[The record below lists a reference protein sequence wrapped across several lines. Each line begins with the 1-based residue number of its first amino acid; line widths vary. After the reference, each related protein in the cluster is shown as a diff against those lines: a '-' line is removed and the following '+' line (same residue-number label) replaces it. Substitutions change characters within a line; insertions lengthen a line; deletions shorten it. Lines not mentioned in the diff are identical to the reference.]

1 MPIAARQPAYT
12 ARLPRGSW
20 LAWRP
25 GLDTWVALAS
35 VGAMWLVHLVAHR
48 IEPVN
53 PVVAESLLL
62 FVGAIVL
69 ATLLP
74 VWLVWHRMRRDLE
87 DLGFT
92 LRRVWLAVGLGA
104 VIGLGSLP
112 PFWNAAAAYGID
124 PVSQT
129 WAQLLGVWE
138 PLFVYGWLQLRL
150 RDGLGELPAPLL
162 AAVGYGL
169 YHLGTEPLQ
178 DTMFR
183 VVFAL
188 VFAIAFALTRNL
200 LVLLPIGWGLA
211 TGLMGIAAGE
221 AYGIDSIALRVVV
234 VVLQAAI
241 VVIAYRRHPGDLDP
255 DLASTTAPDDRGA
268 AELRARSDRARRRRG
283 GAADR

>member
-1 MPIAARQPAYT
+1 MPAAARLPAYT
-12 ARLPRGSW
+12 TRLPPGTW

-35 VGAMWLVHLVAHR
+35 VGAMWLVHFAAQL
-48 IEPVN
+48 IDPLN
-53 PVVAESLLL
+53 PTVAESLLL
-62 FVGAIVL
+62 FLGAILL

-74 VWLVWHRMRRDLE
+74 VWLVWHRMRRDLD

-112 PFWNAAAAYGID
+112 PFWNAAATLGID

-129 WAQLLGVWE
+129 WAQLLVVWE

-150 RDGLGELPAPLL
+150 RDGFGELPAPLL
-162 AAVGYGL
+162 AALCYGL
-169 YHLGTEPLQ
+169 YHLGTEPIP
-178 DTMFR
+178 DTLFR
-183 VVFAL
+183 VAFGL

-200 LVLLPIGWGLA
+200 LVLVPIGWGLA

-221 AYGIDSIALRVVV
+221 AYGIDTIALRVVV
-234 VVLQAAI
+234 VLLQAAI
-241 VVIAYRRHPGDLDP
+241 VIMAYRRHPGDLDSRP
-255 DLASTTAPDDRGA
+255 ARTTPDDRGA
-268 AELRARSDRARRRRG
+268 AELRARADRARHRT
-283 GAADR
+283 DRTGDQ